1 MKVVQP
7 PNPFWIETELNA
19 DMTSYLWEQIDNSR
33 VNAKNTL
40 VGHHKRNPLRLPD
53 PDHKLLDYMVEE
65 SKGLDYL
72 YRPNLR
78 RDDFWVNFQNK
89 HEFNPFHMHH
99 AIISFVIWMKIP
111 YEYDNERKTEEAKG
125 IGCECKS
132 GCFEILYT
140 DILGRILNY
149 LYPLSSNSE
158 GTVLIFPSQ
167 LSHQVYPFYTSDEER
182 ISISGNLL

>member
-1 MKVVQP
+1 MKVIQP

-19 DMTSYLWEQIDNSR
+19 DMISYLWKQIENAR
-33 VNAKNTL
+33 VSIKHTL
-40 VGHHKRNPLRLPD
+40 VGHHKRNPLWLPD
-53 PDHKLLDYMVEE
+53 PHGKLLEYIMEE
-65 SKGLDYL
+65 SKELNYL

-78 RDDFWVNFQNK
+78 GDDFWVNFQNK
-89 HEFNPFHMHH
+89 YEFNPFHMHH
-99 AIISFVIWMKIP
+99 ATISFVIWMKIP
-111 YEYDNERKTEEAKG
+111 YEYDNERKTQEAEG
-125 IGCECKS
+125 IGEQCRS

-149 LYPLSSNSE
+149 IYPLSSNSE

>member
-1 MKVVQP
+1 MC
-7 PNPFWIETELNA
+7 IR
-19 DMTSYLWEQIDNSR
+19 DR
-33 VNAKNTL
+33 
-40 VGHHKRNPLRLPD
+40 
-53 PDHKLLDYMVEE
+53 
-65 SKGLDYL
+65 DYL

-89 HEFNPFHMHH
+89 HEFNPFHMHL
-99 AIISFVIWMKIP
+99 ATISFVIWMKIP
-111 YEYDNERKTEEAKG
+111 YEYDNERKTQEAKG
-125 IGCECKS
+125 LGEQCRS

-140 DILGRILNY
+140 DIFGRILNY
-149 LYPLSSNSE
+149 IYPLSSNSE